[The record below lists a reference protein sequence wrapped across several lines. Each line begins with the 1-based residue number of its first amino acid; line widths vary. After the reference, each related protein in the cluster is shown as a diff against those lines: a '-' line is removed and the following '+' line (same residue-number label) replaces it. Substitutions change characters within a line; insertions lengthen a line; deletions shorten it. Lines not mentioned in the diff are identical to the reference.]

1 MLLAALAAV
10 AVVCGVQAIR
20 THRLIMASVWLAA
33 VSACA
38 AGMLYAVGAH
48 EVAVIELSVGVGL
61 VTVLLVFAITMVG
74 GSTTPAQS
82 VVPASLAWVLVIA
95 SLAILGG
102 ALLPLPGPT
111 AGVILPLA
119 QALWQDRGLDVL
131 VQAVLIFAGVLGV
144 LGLLSGEARR

>member
-1 MLLAALAAV
+1 MLLVALAAV

-38 AGMLYAVGAH
+38 AGMLYAVGAR

-61 VTVLLVFAITMVG
+61 VTVLLVFAITMAG
-74 GSTTPAQS
+74 ESATPARS

-95 SLAILGG
+95 SLAMLGG

-111 AGVILPLA
+111 AGVTVPLA

-131 VQAVLIFAGVLGV
+131 AQAVLIFAGVLGV